1 MRGCRLHGSL
11 PALGTL
17 MLAAGCGGGSGSV
30 GATPDAQVCLAGD
43 LTGSSA
49 GVALKPAFASLR
61 FSSPV
66 AAMQAPGDS
75 SRWYVVEQGGTVR
88 VFANDASVGSS
99 SLALD
104 ISGRIS
110 SGGETGLLGMAF
122 HPRFPTDPRVYL
134 SYTVGSSA
142 LRSQISEFRTR
153 DGGASIDPGSEK
165 SLLSV
170 DQPSSNHKGGNLMFG
185 PDGYLYAGFGD
196 GGGSGDPWGSIG
208 NGQSLTT
215 LLGKMIRLDVNAGS
229 PYGIPADNPHA
240 GNPLCAAG
248 GGAQGCPE
256 IYAFGFRNPW
266 RWSFDRASG
275 ELWVA
280 DVGQDAWEEV
290 DRVVRGGNYGWRCRE
305 GSHTYNS
312 ECGPAQNLIDP
323 VAEYDHGVGQSITGG
338 FVYRGTSISALAGR
352 YVFGDFVSGRIFSIS
367 RDTSPTIRVSGGVQ
381 SGMKISSFGEGS
393 DGELL
398 VVNYEGT
405 LHNLVACP

>member
-1 MRGCRLHGSL
+1 MSKSGFPGSL
-11 PALGTL
+11 
-17 MLAAGCGGGSGSV
+17 LAVLAGSIMTGCGGGGST
-30 GATPDAQVCLAGD
+30 TPPVANVCLAGD
-43 LTGSSA
+43 LTGSGV
-49 GVALKPAFASLR
+49 GVALRPAFAALR
-61 FSSPV
+61 FTSPV

-88 VFANDASVGSS
+88 VFANDANVASS

-122 HPRFPTDPRVYL
+122 SPDFPADPRVYL
-134 SYTVGSSA
+134 SYTAGSPS
-142 LRSQISEFRTR
+142 LQSRISEFRTR

-165 SLLSV
+165 VLLTV
-170 DQPSSNHKGGNLMFG
+170 DQPSGNHKGGNLAFG

-196 GGGSGDPWGSIG
+196 GGGSGDPWGAIG
-208 NGQSLTT
+208 NGQLQTT
-215 LLGKMIRLDVNAGS
+215 LLGKMIRLDVDTGS
-229 PYGIPADNPHA
+229 PYGIPADNPYA
-240 GNPLCAAG
+240 GNPMCSTG
-248 GGAQGCPE
+248 TGAQGCPE
-256 IYAFGFRNPW
+256 IYAWGFRNPW
-266 RWSFDRASG
+266 RWSFDPTSG
-275 ELWVA
+275 DLWVA

-305 GSHTYNS
+305 GAHPYNS
-312 ECGPAQNLIDP
+312 QCGPALDLIDP

-338 FVYRGTSISALAGR
+338 FVYRGSAIAALAGR
-352 YVFGDFVSGRIFSIS
+352 YVFGDFISGRMFSIP
-367 RDTSPTIRVSGGVQ
+367 RDASPTLRVSGGVQ
-381 SGMKISSFGEGS
+381 SELSISSFAEGA